1 MGHLAIKWVERG
13 YLPDWLIRL
22 GIRALLKR
30 RLRAI
35 DSDNAERFGDAK
47 QVFITR
53 QNEAPIA
60 LQAEAANQQHYELPA
75 EFFSAVLGPHLKYSC
90 GLWRGTDDTLEQA
103 ERHGL
108 GETCRFAQLADGQK
122 VLELGCGWGSL
133 TLWMAQHYP
142 HSTITAVSNSRS
154 QAQHIRAK
162 AESLGL
168 ANVEVITCDMNNFDT
183 ASGQFDRIVSVE
195 MFEHMRNYARLYAN
209 INRWLAPGGLFF
221 KHIFAHRNTPYEFVV
236 EDASDWMS
244 EYFFTGGMMP
254 SDDLPAHFQQHLKL
268 IDRQIW
274 DGRHYQKTSNAWL
287 AQMDAQKDRLMPLM
301 MEVYGADQAD
311 IWWLRWRLFFMA
323 CAELFGFRQGQE
335 WWVGHYLFT
344 RGETD

>member
-35 DSDNAERFGDAK
+35 DSDDAERFGDAK

-75 EFFSAVLGPHLKYSC
+75 EFFIAVLGPHLKYSC

-133 TLWMAQHYP
+133 TLWMAEHYP

-154 QAQHIRAK
+154 QGQHIRAK
-162 AESLGL
+162 AESLGVG
-168 ANVEVITCDMNNFDT
+168 NVDVITCDMNNFDT

-195 MFEHMRNYARLYAN
+195 MFEHMRNYACLYAK
-209 INRWLAPGGLFF
+209 INRWLVPGGLFF

-301 MEVYGADQAD
+301 IEVYGADQAD

>member
-1 MGHLAIKWVERG
+1 VGHLAIQWVERG
-13 YLPDWLIRL
+13 WLPDWLIRL

-35 DSDNAERFGDAK
+35 GSDSAELFCDAK
-47 QVFITR
+47 QAFMTR

-60 LQAEAANQQHYELPA
+60 LQTEAANQQHYELPA
-75 EFFSAVLGPHLKYSC
+75 EFFSTVLGPHLKYSC
-90 GLWRGTDDTLEQA
+90 GFWRDTDATLEQS

-108 GETCRFAQLADGQK
+108 EDTCRFAQLGDSQK
-122 VLELGCGWGSL
+122 ILELGCGWGSL

-162 AESLGL
+162 VESLGF
-168 ANVEVITCDMNNFDT
+168 ANVEVITCDMNDFDT

-195 MFEHMRNYARLYAN
+195 MFEHMRNYGRLYAK

-244 EYFFTGGMMP
+244 TYFFTGGMMP

-287 AQMDAQKDRLMPLM
+287 VQMDTQKDRLMPLM
-301 MEVYGADQAD
+301 REVYGADQAAT
-311 IWWLRWRLFFMA
+311 WWLRWRLFFMA
-323 CAELFGFRQGQE
+323 CAELFGYRQGQE
-335 WWVGHYLFT
+335 WWVGHYLFIQ
-344 RGETD
+344 GETG